1 MAGTSPTMTENHS
14 PTSNAFALGFTRC
27 GDYKRA
33 NVES

>member
-1 MAGTSPTMTENHS
+1 MTESRTPADNV
-14 PTSNAFALGFTRC
+14 FALGFTRG